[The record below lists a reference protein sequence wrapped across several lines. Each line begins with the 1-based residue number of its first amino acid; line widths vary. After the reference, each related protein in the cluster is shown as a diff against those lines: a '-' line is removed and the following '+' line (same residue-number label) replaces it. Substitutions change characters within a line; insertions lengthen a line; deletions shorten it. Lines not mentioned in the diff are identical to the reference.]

1 MPLPRFDKTAARIA
15 LTYTFLASVWIISS
29 DWILAALVTGG
40 EDRQVA
46 FQNAKGAFFATV
58 TGLGLYTAIA
68 WALARQ
74 RRLQQEKKRVEEMLH
89 VSQRLEA
96 LGSLAATVVHDF
108 NNIIMVIRS
117 MTELARMEDLDPAK
131 MGERIRMI
139 EKAAANA
146 QQVVRQLT
154 LFLRQE
160 RTGFSQVD
168 LVAAVQEFLP
178 MLNQVVTRSVTL
190 IARLPD
196 SPILTHC
203 DRAQV
208 EQVLLNL
215 AINARDAMTAC
226 PVKVVTVVVEA
237 LFLHQHHSLFRPE
250 PVTGKFVRLSVSD
263 TGCGIP
269 PENLARVFEPFFTTK
284 PVGQG
289 TGLGLATAFRVMQ
302 QHGGWIE
309 VKSKAGVGT
318 QFDLYFPSSP
328 PPTTP

>member
-1 MPLPRFDKTAARIA
+1 MRLPRFNRTAARIA

-29 DWILAALVTGG
+29 DWILASLVTGG
-40 EDRQVA
+40 EDTKVA
-46 FQNAKGAFFATV
+46 FQNAKGAFFASV
-58 TGLGLYTAIA
+58 TGLGLYAAIA

-74 RRLQQEKKRVEEMLH
+74 QRLEQEKKRVEEMLH

-108 NNIIMVIRS
+108 NNIIMVMRS
-117 MTELARMEDLDPAK
+117 MTELARMEDYAPAK
-131 MGERIRMI
+131 MGERIHMI

-160 RTGFSQVD
+160 RTGFAEID
-168 LVAAVQEFLP
+168 LVAVVRDFVP

-190 IARLPD
+190 APRLPA
-196 SPILTHC
+196 SPVLAQC
-203 DRAQV
+203 DRMQV

-215 AINARDAMTAC
+215 TINARDAMAQC
-226 PVKVVTVVVEA
+226 PVKALTVVVESV
-237 LFLHQHHSLFRPE
+237 LLQEHRSLYRPE
-250 PVTGKFVRLSVSD
+250 KVSGRFARITVSD

-269 PENLARVFEPFFTTK
+269 VENLARVFEPFFTTK

-309 VKSKAGVGT
+309 VQSRPGSGT
-318 QFDLYFPSSP
+318 RFDLYFPGSP
-328 PPTTP
+328 AAAKP